1 MTISA
6 QGFLVHLV
14 VVPFRQRDMNVMV
27 RGGYKHI
34 PDGQQDIECLGG
46 TGKEQ
51 VSSDNHFPDIPF
63 LQIPMAS
70 CQLAWNAGM
79 LSFEMWM
86 SFNNKR
92 QGLFSF
98 ILSDCD

>member
-14 VVPFRQRDMNVMV
+14 VVSFRQRDMDAMV
-27 RGGYKHI
+27 CGGYKHI

-51 VSSDNHFPDIPF
+51 VSSITTSRISRS

>member
-1 MTISA
+1 MPVEDMTISA

-63 LQIPMAS
+63 PANS
-70 CQLAWNAGM
+70 H
-79 LSFEMWM
+79 
-86 SFNNKR
+86 
-92 QGLFSF
+92 GLRPVGLECRDVVFRDVDV
-98 ILSDCD
+98 IQ